1 MTTFAETNLDSGLIT
16 LANKAKAQQHKV
28 SNRYAFVDSQ
38 DLLETIIQVIPDSAN
53 VVLHAPRPT
62 VKSTKHMF
70 EVRLDDHR
78 IDLFGTEVVPRV
90 LVWNSYLG
98 ECQLQGSVG
107 VFRFVCANGLV
118 LGDQFFSMTARHTQ
132 GSTLREKIAA
142 FRDELGRAVAYITS
156 PAFAVDT
163 VARTERKVE
172 TAKALDIVRG
182 LKIPETARLKTTFQL
197 VHQDLMREEDRG
209 GRVFD
214 LYNLVNENI
223 RMSVESS
230 LAAERANIGLL
241 ESIVQ
246 AAA

>member
-1 MTTFAETNLDSGLIT
+1 MKALILILFPIFSFIYYAFSFSTHDFYPLFLTISTFLFGIFAGFFI
-16 LANKAKAQQHKV
+16 ARQG
-28 SNRYAFVDSQ
+28 NRYSQ
-38 DLLETIIQVIPDSAN
+38 I
-53 VVLHAPRPT
+53 
-62 VKSTKHMF
+62 
-70 EVRLDDHR
+70 
-78 IDLFGTEVVPRV
+78 
-90 LVWNSYLG
+90 
-98 ECQLQGSVG
+98 
-107 VFRFVCANGLV
+107 
-118 LGDQFFSMTARHTQ
+118 
-132 GSTLREKIAA
+132 REKIAA